1 MADSLEST
9 LLLRLWSCAG
19 VADRVQGQHEAHY
32 VTARGVRESGVAGE
46 GFGKTLLLTLAQSEM
61 SPSVFRRSSVQLEE
75 ELDVE
80 FDMLNKAVQGQ
91 LAQNNAL
98 ELRIRNATEALMKN
112 RPALDIILKVVGFQG

>member
-1 MADSLEST
+1 M
-9 LLLRLWSCAG
+9 
-19 VADRVQGQHEAHY
+19 
-32 VTARGVRESGVAGE
+32 
-46 GFGKTLLLTLAQSEM
+46 LLTLAQSEM
-61 SPSVFRRSSVQLEE
+61 SPWVFRRSSVQLEE
-75 ELDVE
+75 ELDAE